1 MSGTQK
7 ITGGCQCGAVRYEIK
22 EFGRAT
28 ICHCRM
34 CQKAFGGLYAPLV
47 TGLGINWV
55 HREPKYF
62 QSSSKVQR
70 GFCEECG
77 TPLTYD
83 FEGTVAVSIG
93 SLDNPELV
101 TPILQFSADTRVSYV
116 DDISKVPHYVS
127 AKGAPE
133 EDMFSDMIS
142 YQHPDHP
149 IENWS
154 VDKIKNKDK

>member
-1 MSGTQK
+1 MSSSQK
-7 ITGGCQCGAVRYEIK
+7 ITGGCQCGAVRYEVA

-47 TGLGINWV
+47 TGHGINWV
-55 HREPKYF
+55 NREPKYF

-83 FEGTVAVSIG
+83 FQGTVALSIG

-101 TPILQFSADTRVSYV
+101 SPVLQFSAETRISFV
-116 DDISKVPHYVS
+116 DDIAKVPHYVS

-149 IENWS
+149 TENWS
-154 VDKIKNKDK
+154 IDKLKNKDK